1 MGVVVEVLVYIIV
14 DILLLGIAAIL
25 LPLLSFGRVRL
36 APVDAPGTFPLHGVR
51 RAGDGR
57 IEVGRSQATLY
68 VLLLLFLLLAAYLT
82 FATR

>member
-1 MGVVVEVLVYIIV
+1 MGVVVEILLYMVV

-25 LPLLSFGRVRL
+25 LPIVSFGRVRL
-36 APVDAPGTFPLHGVR
+36 APVDAPGTFPFHGVR

-57 IEVGRSQATLY
+57 IEVGRSQAAVY